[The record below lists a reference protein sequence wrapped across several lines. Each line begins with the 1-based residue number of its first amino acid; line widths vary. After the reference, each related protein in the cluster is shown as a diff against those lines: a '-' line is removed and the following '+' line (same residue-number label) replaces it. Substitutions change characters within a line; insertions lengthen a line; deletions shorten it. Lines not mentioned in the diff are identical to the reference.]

1 MKPIKLIEYQKDYY
15 KEIITCLSHSSG
27 AILALDTGMG
37 KTYLATKMIQDE
49 IKANPC
55 IKILVLV
62 RKKNIYD
69 PWENLFKETLIAD
82 NGLPFYFTYSRKE
95 ACNLKSN
102 KDSIA
107 DFSDYNVILS
117 NYDILIPN
125 IDDFRFIDWDL
136 IIYDEIH
143 DRDSKVKEQEVMKTL
158 SNLNVKKQLALTAS
172 PLKNTIKELYYLYN
186 FTLDNKNIYQCY
198 EKITLLEKVFIS
210 KTKDEIKKSLN
221 LSHLKDKDYRL
232 LASFYFEK
240 MLATKIKPYIGNGIF
255 YHSKKEPSVP
265 CLPFLINRNIHLPI
279 HFKQSI
285 FSFWEI
291 SEGNPLLLQ
300 NDAIIIETSPAAAQ
314 CSNKI
319 NLKDPCL
326 GISTKEVFTLQLV
339 KYIVEKTTDK
349 IVVFSQFTR
358 TLSYFLRRLS
368 KYGCVYIDG
377 KTSDYMAQIENFR
390 TNTKKRVILVS
401 LEAFKEGIDLRCAN
415 HCIFLDLPYN
425 PQVLIQAKDRCHRTG
440 QKKNVFA
447 YYLFYNSYVKNSPD
461 NIRKR
466 ILNRKQKLFDELFG
480 YDKKGNRLPEYLV
493 EDYVFNYDSYD
504 DHFSD
509 IQNNYT
515 NLKTMLSD
523 FFIKEDFT
531 YQYQQYDSVMI
542 ESEYIDS
549 GVRVDYQKLNSN
561 DIHSPINQ
569 SKLIS

>member
-1 MKPIKLIEYQKDYY
+1 MKTINLFEYQKEYY
-15 KEIITCLSHSSG
+15 KELLDCLSHSSG

-37 KTYLATKMIQDE
+37 KTYVATKLIQDG
-49 IKANPC
+49 IKANPG

-69 PWENLFKETLIAD
+69 PWENLFNTTLISD
-82 NGLPFYFTYSRKE
+82 NGSPFYFSYSRKE
-95 ACNLKSN
+95 AYNIKSN

-172 PLKNTIKELYYLYN
+172 PLKNTIKELYYLYK
-186 FTLDNKNIYQCY
+186 FTLNNKNIYQCY
-198 EKITLLEKVFIS
+198 EKMNLFEKGFIS
-210 KTKDEIKKSLN
+210 IMKDEIRQSLN

-240 MLATKIKPYIGNGIF
+240 MLANKMKPYIGNGIF
-255 YHSKKEPSVP
+255 YHSKKEQGVPS
-265 CLPFLINRNIHLPI
+265 LPFLINRNIHLPI
-279 HFKQSI
+279 HFEQSI
-285 FSFWEI
+285 FSFMGI
-291 SEGNPLLLQ
+291 SEDNPILLQ

-319 NLKDPCL
+319 NFKDPCL
-326 GISTKEVFTLQLV
+326 GISTKEIFTLQLV
-339 KYIVEKTTDK
+339 KHIVEKTTDK

-368 KYGCVYIDG
+368 KYGCIYIDG
-377 KTSDYMAQIENFR
+377 KTADYMEQIEIFR
-390 TNTKKRVILVS
+390 SNNQKRVILVS

-440 QKKNVFA
+440 QKQNVFA
-447 YYLFYNSYVKNSPD
+447 YYLFYNSDAKNSPD

-480 YDKKGNRLPEYLV
+480 KDKNGNRLPEYLV
-493 EDYVFNYDSYD
+493 EDYVFNYDSCD
-504 DHFSD
+504 EHFSD
-509 IQNNYT
+509 IQNHYT
-515 NLKTMLSD
+515 NLKNMLSN
-523 FFIKEDFT
+523 FFTKENFT
-531 YQYQQYDSVMI
+531 YQFQKYDSVMI
-542 ESEYIDS
+542 ESNYTNS
-549 GVRVDYQKLNSN
+549 GIRVDYQKLKAAGI
-561 DIHSPINQ
+561 DSPINQ